1 MSVSELPPCS
11 SLEQQIACLRS
22 LEPVLLR
29 GSLNAMTPLMLSMAT
44 QLAPSSLQGTA
55 RRNQKMQALWWQ
67 R

>member
-1 MSVSELPPCS
+1 MSVSEFPPSS

-29 GSLNAMTPLMLSMAT
+29 GSLNAVAPLLPSMAT
-44 QLAPSSLQGTA
+44 QLAPFSLQGTA